1 MKAFDAHAAAL
12 AAVPAHPAHPARP
25 ATATVH
31 DAPGLRLV
39 VFRLEPGQSVDPHT
53 SEATVLLT
61 VLSGR
66 GTISVGEDSMEAG
79 PGHVVTLA
87 PGEPHG
93 MRATAERFCLLATI
107 LRRS

>member
-12 AAVPAHPAHPARP
+12 AAVPAHPARP

-39 VFRLEPGQSVDPHT
+39 VFRLEPGQSVAPHT
-53 SEATVLLT
+53 SEATVLIT

-66 GTISVGEDSMEAG
+66 GTISVGEELVEAG

-93 MRATAERFCLLATI
+93 MRATADRFCLLATI
-107 LRRS
+107 VRRS

>member
-12 AAVPAHPAHPARP
+12 AAVQAHPERP
-25 ATATVH
+25 ATGTVH

-39 VFRLEPGQSVDPHT
+39 VFRLEPGQSVAPHT

-66 GTISVGEDSMEAG
+66 GTISVGEELIEAG
-79 PGHVVTLA
+79 PGHVVTLS

-107 LRRS
+107 LRRP

>member
-12 AAVPAHPAHPARP
+12 AAVPATRARP

-39 VFRLEPGQSVDPHT
+39 VFRLEPGQSVAPHT
-53 SEATVLLT
+53 SEATVLIT

-66 GTISVGEDSMEAG
+66 GTISVGEELVEAG

-93 MRATAERFCLLATI
+93 MRATADRFCLLATI
-107 LRRS
+107 VRRS